1 LEDSDCLN
9 SFDAIG
15 RIELEDG
22 VEEEFKLR
30 SPTTFLDVFEKAL
43 SSRDKGKAKVGEH
56 VMSSSPGRGFSPTT
70 ML

>member
-30 SPTTFLDVFEKAL
+30 SPTT
-43 SSRDKGKAKVGEH
+43 SRDKGKAKVGEH